1 MEKFGLPRRKSIKE
15 VMIEKGL
22 PDELLTIGLE
32 EARAMANRLC
42 RQEGLLCG
50 ISSGANVYAAL
61 RVAKKL
67 GKGANVVTVLAD
79 NRDRY
84 FPEYPNE
91 HHVI

>member
-1 MEKFGLPRRKSIKE
+1 MEKFGLPRRKSIIE

-22 PDELLTIGLE
+22 PDELLTIGHE
-32 EARAMANRLC
+32 EARNMANRLC
-42 RQEGLLCG
+42 RQEGLFCG

-67 GKGANVVTVLAD
+67 GKGANVVTVLVD